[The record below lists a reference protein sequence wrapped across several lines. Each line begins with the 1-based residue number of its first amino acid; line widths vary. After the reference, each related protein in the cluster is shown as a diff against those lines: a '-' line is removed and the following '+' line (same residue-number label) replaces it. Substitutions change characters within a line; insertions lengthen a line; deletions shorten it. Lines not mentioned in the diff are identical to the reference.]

1 MGVTM
6 FKVESHTN
14 GKVSSNTEALYR
26 ELLRLRGEVAHLRN
40 KLPSSTRGSKI
51 VRAAVVDAHAIILAA
66 FSGQSTGVT
75 AMHKQGMAKRRWAWA
90 VAFLRYAGIVAKES
104 RQWRNGLEFLI
115 TDLDESIA
123 LLERA
128 GAELMDS
135 KDGCSAFSFF
145 LKSS

>member
-1 MGVTM
+1 ML
-6 FKVESHTN
+6 KVESHTN

-26 ELLRLRGEVAHLRN
+26 ELLRLRGEVAHLRD
-40 KLPSSTRGSKI
+40 KLPSSSRGSKI

-66 FSGQSTGVT
+66 FSGQSTGVA
-75 AMHKQGMAKRRWAWA
+75 AMYKTGMSKRRWAWA
-90 VAFLRYAGIVAKES
+90 VAFLRYAGIVAMNS
-104 RQWRNGLEFLI
+104 RQWRNGLEFMI

-123 LLERA
+123 LLERS

-135 KDGCSAFSFF
+135 KEGYRRLSSL

>member
-1 MGVTM
+1 M
-6 FKVESHTN
+6 FKIESHTN

-26 ELLRLRGEVAHLRN
+26 ELLRLRGEVAHLRD
-40 KLPSSTRGSKI
+40 KLPSNQRGSKI

-66 FSGQSTGVT
+66 FSGQSTGVA
-75 AMHKQGMAKRRWAWA
+75 AMHKSGMAKRRWAWA

-115 TDLDESIA
+115 TDLDESIS
-123 LLERA
+123 LLESA
-128 GAELMDS
+128 GTELMDS
-135 KDGCSAFSFF
+135 KEGYKRLSAL